1 MKTID
6 LVGLVLSEPRT
17 ITTAITAVGYYI
29 TRLISNL
36 YFFFFLEGGGVRSE
50 KIIITEKDA
59 LICEFRRRYG
69 DEEASPLLP
78 TLRPSSVISAN
89 VAG

>member
-1 MKTID
+1 M
-6 LVGLVLSEPRT
+6 
-17 ITTAITAVGYYI
+17 
-29 TRLISNL
+29 
-36 YFFFFLEGGGVRSE
+36 RSE